1 MNKKF
6 IEKWER
12 YAPPGM
18 DVGKQINRFSGQIL
32 NAVLYGLACFLIRYL
47 PARNNL
53 YYFTGGQ
60 HILRPDAVMPDF
72 PEMTVHMFL
81 FHIILFFL
89 MMGNIAGNYAS
100 YYKGSKSIYLMKRL
114 PDPMERHRRCLV
126 LPLAGA
132 AVIFLTAVIVLLI
145 CFMVYLLFTPTQCLI
160 PGQWQKLW
168 SVILCWN

>member
-1 MNKKF
+1 MKKKC

-12 YAPPGM
+12 YAPPGV

-32 NAVLYGLACFLIRYL
+32 LTVLYALICFLLRYL
-47 PARNNL
+47 SARSNL

-72 PEMTVHMFL
+72 TAMTAHMFL
-81 FHIILFFL
+81 FHIILFL
-89 MMGNIAGNYAS
+89 ILLGRIAGNYAS
-100 YYKGSKSIYLMKRL
+100 FYRGSKSIYLMKRL
-114 PDPMERHRRCLV
+114 PDPMECHRRCLV

-145 CFMVYLLFTPTQCLI
+145 CFMVYLLFTPTAYMT

>member
-6 IEKWER
+6 IDKWER
-12 YAPPGM
+12 YAPPGV

-32 NAVLYGLACFLIRYL
+32 LASVYGLGCFLLRYL
-47 PARNNL
+47 QARSNL

-72 PEMTVHMFL
+72 TEMTAHMFL
-81 FHIILFFL
+81 FHVILFL
-89 MMGNIAGNYAS
+89 ILLGRIAGNYAS
-100 YYKGSKSIYLMKRL
+100 FYRGSKSIYLMKRL
-114 PDPMERHRRCLV
+114 PDPMERHRRCLA
-126 LPLAGA
+126 LPLAGT
-132 AVIFLTAVIVLLI
+132 AVIALTALIVLLI
-145 CFMVYLLFTPTQCLI
+145 CYMVYLLFTPTQCLT

>member
-12 YAPPGM
+12 YVPPDV
-18 DVGKQINRFSGQIL
+18 DVGKQINLFSGQIL
-32 NAVLYGLACFLIRYL
+32 LASVYGLGCFLLRYL
-47 PARNNL
+47 TARSNL

-72 PEMTVHMFL
+72 TEMTAHMFL
-81 FHIILFFL
+81 FHVILFL
-89 MMGNIAGNYAS
+89 ILLGRIAGNYAS
-100 YYKGSKSIYLMKRL
+100 FYRGSKSIYLMKRL
-114 PDPMERHRRCLV
+114 PDPMERHRRCLA
-126 LPLAGA
+126 LPLAGT
-132 AVIFLTAVIVLLI
+132 AVIALTALIVLLI
-145 CFMVYLLFTPTQCLI
+145 CYTVYLLFTPAQCLT